1 MAKEYYVY
9 ETTTVGYTVEADS
22 EEQAI
27 EDMEYELDTVI
38 RARYNIDR
46 DVWAEENRDDE
57 IMKKVSEKAREERE
71 G

>member
-9 ETTTVGYTVEADS
+9 ETTTVVYTVEADS

-38 RARYNIDR
+38 REKVIDR

>member
-38 RARYNIDR
+38 REKVIDR